1 MPSCCLGSHHQ
12 REAPLVTVR
21 TVSPSPCSGARS
33 TISSPRQLASR
44 SLSPLSCGR
53 AVPASPGLVQRAV
66 QPQQELRVPLH
77 KVHRQ
82 GSYSGS
88 STSASTAAPQMPE
101 DMPAWRALRHTGL
114 DACPETDLVPLSRP
128 EHHHSPWQQPETVH
142 WRSQPDEEPLWRP
155 EPHHGALQQLEAG
168 RGMFDSPSKP
178 SLIADWR
185 SRREEE
191 PTKRL
196 TGGVAA
202 RKVFLRKLTQFEI
215 DQVQKLLLPDAER
228 NLGELAAKEF
238 DWALSSGGGVSGRG
252 DPPGA
257 AACID
262 LCSALTALRQ
272 LAYLNGL
279 PSLDAEAA
287 RQCLESPMSRG
298 VDFVTFKAAL
308 PKLIRSA
315 LAIEALTSQ
324 P

>member
-1 MPSCCLGSHHQ
+1 M
-12 REAPLVTVR
+12 
-21 TVSPSPCSGARS
+21 
-33 TISSPRQLASR
+33 
-44 SLSPLSCGR
+44 
-53 AVPASPGLVQRAV
+53 
-66 QPQQELRVPLH
+66 PLH

-88 STSASTAAPQMPE
+88 STSASTTAPQMPE
-101 DMPAWRALRHTGL
+101 EVPAWRAVRHTGL

-128 EHHHSPWQQPETVH
+128 ENLQSLLQQLEATDWHSHRGQEPSRRPEHHHSPWQRSETVH

-155 EPHHGALQQLEAG
+155 ELHHSALQQPEVG
-168 RGMFDSPSKP
+168 RGTFDTPSKP
-178 SLIADWR
+178 SAVADWR
-185 SRREEE
+185 SHREGE

-196 TGGVAA
+196 SGGVAA
-202 RKVFLRKLTQFEI
+202 RKVFLRKLTEFEI
-215 DQVQKLLLPDAER
+215 DQVQKLLLPEAELK
-228 NLGELAAKEF
+228 LGELAAKEF

-257 AACID
+257 AVCID

-287 RQCLESPMSRG
+287 RQCLESPLSRG
-298 VDFVTFKAAL
+298 VDLVTFKAAL
-308 PKLIRSA
+308 PKLLRSA